1 MARRVVSLAVALV
14 LMAGFGSAV
23 WAQGVQ
29 TSVVTGTVTTA
40 DGATLPGTTVTIQSP
55 ALQGVQTAET
65 DVNGVYILR
74 GLPPGKYTVT
84 FEMSGMATIKK
95 EADVSLGRTVTVDST
110 MALSGVSENVT
121 VQAETAP
128 VVTNPTTGAN
138 YTQDLINTLPT
149 GRTPFLVAELAP
161 GLTDN
166 GPNAGQ
172 ITIGGAFAYDNV
184 FLMNGVDIND
194 NLFGN
199 NNNLFI
205 EDAVEETQ
213 VLTSGISAEYGRFS
227 GGVVNVVTKRGGD
240 IFSGSYRQN
249 LSNLAWTDETPFE
262 TTPRA
267 DKYINT
273 YEGTFGGPIVRSRL
287 WFFSAGRLANTET
300 ANTLPES
307 GASFTQ
313 AQDNKRYELK
323 GTGTIAPNHTL
334 QGSWMENT
342 TTDIDRPGLG
352 ISIDPR
358 TLDTRDVPNDL
369 FVVNYNGV
377 LNSKTFATFQVSQ
390 KRFGFRN
397 NGGGSSNIVDSPF
410 LSVGELSPG
419 VLHYNAPY
427 FDETDPEDRNNRQV
441 TGSVSYFLSSPTAG
455 SHDLKGGVEW
465 FRSTNTGGNS
475 QTSTGYVFE
484 ADYLT
489 DAGGAPVLDSQGRFI
504 PVFVPGSSGL
514 QQWLPT
520 RGARINI
527 DTTSFYFHDRLTAGK
542 HWTFDAG
549 MRYER
554 VRSAATGD
562 INAVNTD
569 TVVPR
574 LAATYDLKGDGHIV
588 LQTTYGH
595 YAGKYSE
602 NQFANNTNVGNP
614 SDINRDYI
622 GPAGQGLD
630 FGPAFNLANYSGPVS
645 GTFPTANVFFEDGLH
660 SPLTK
665 EFTFSLGSQIT
676 PRLYAKGT
684 YVWRSMSGG
693 IDDFIDTTTGQTTV
707 IRDGVDFGT
716 YDNAVY
722 RNSDIA
728 QRDYQALLLQG
739 QYRVNSRLTVQGH
752 WTVQLQNEAN
762 FEGEAANQPGV
773 PSLLGD
779 YPEVFSEAR
788 NFPYGRT
795 DDFQRHKVR
804 LWAVYNLSMGRFG
817 GLDLTGMYRYNSAL
831 SYSLRAQGVPLTDI
845 QIARA
850 EAAGY
855 ANLPNGGDQV
865 LFFGD
870 RGTGSFEGYALV
882 DLGVQYNVP
891 VWRTV
896 RPYFKLDLLNVFNN
910 QKQIGFNT
918 TVNPDYDGPVDELGL
933 PLNYVQG
940 PRFGQAV
947 RTLDY
952 PTYRSGFNGGR
963 TALLAFGVRF

>member
-1 MARRVVSLAVALV
+1 MASRVVSLAVALV
-14 LMAGFGSAV
+14 LMAGVGSSV
-23 WAQGVQ
+23 RAQGVQ

-40 DGATLPGTTVTIQSP
+40 DGATLPGATVTVQSP

-65 DVNGVYILR
+65 DVNGVYIVR

-84 FEMSGMATIKK
+84 FEMSGMAAIKK
-95 EADVSLGRTVTVDST
+95 ETDVSLGRTVTVDT
-110 MALSGVSENVT
+110 VMALSGVSESVT
-121 VQAETAP
+121 VAAETAP

-138 YTQDLINTLPT
+138 YTQELINNLPV

-227 GGVVNVVTKRGGD
+227 GGVVNIVTKRGGD
-240 IFSGSYRQN
+240 TFSGSYRQN
-249 LSNLAWTDETPFE
+249 LRNLSWTDETPFE
-262 TTPRA
+262 TVQRP

-273 YEGTFGGPIVRSRL
+273 YEGTFGGPIVRSKL
-287 WFFSAGRLANTET
+287 WFFSAGRLANIEE
-300 ANTLPES
+300 ARNLQEFAIPYNFQE
-307 GASFTQ
+307 
-313 AQDNKRYELK
+313 DNKRYELK
-323 GTGTIAPNHTL
+323 GTGTVAPNHTV
-334 QGSWMENT
+334 QGSWMDNRTEQLN
-342 TTDIDRPGLG
+342 RPGLG
-352 ISIDPR
+352 FSVDPR
-358 TLDTRDVPNDL
+358 VLDSRELPNDL

-390 KRFGFRN
+390 KRFGFRGS
-397 NGGGSSNIVDSPF
+397 GGGLTDIHDSPF
-410 LSVGELSPG
+410 FSVGETVTGGLA
-419 VLHYNAPY
+419 YNAPY

-441 TGSVSYFLSSPTAG
+441 TGSVSYFMSSPSIG

-465 FRSTNTGGNS
+465 FRSTNKGGNS
-475 QTSTGYVFE
+475 QTPTGYVFE

-489 DAGGAPVLDSQGRFI
+489 DAAGDPVLDAQGRFI
-504 PVFVPGSSGL
+504 PVFVPGFTKL

-527 DTTSFYFHDRLTAGK
+527 DTTSLYFHDHLVAGK

-549 MRYER
+549 VRYER
-554 VRSAATGD
+554 VRSTATGD

-569 TVVPR
+569 TIVPR
-574 LAATYDLKGDGHIV
+574 LAATYDLKGDGHII

-614 SDINRDYI
+614 SNINFDYI

-630 FGPAFNLANYSGPVS
+630 FAPGFNLANFSAPVS

-660 SPLTK
+660 SPLTR
-665 EFTFSLGSQIT
+665 EFTASVGSQIT
-676 PRLYAKGT
+676 PRVYAKGT
-684 YVWRSMSGG
+684 YIWRKLTGG

-722 RNSDIA
+722 RNSDLA
-728 QRDYQALLLQG
+728 KRNYQALLLQG

-752 WTVQLQNEAN
+752 WTVQLQNEGN
-762 FEGEAANQPGV
+762 FEGELANQPGV

-788 NFPYGRT
+788 NFPIGRT
-795 DDFQRHKVR
+795 DDFQRHKLR
-804 LWAVYNLSMGRFG
+804 LWAVYNVPIGRFG
-817 GLDLTGMYRYNSAL
+817 GLDLTGLYRVNSGL
-831 SYSLRAQGVPLTDI
+831 TYGLRALNVPLSDI

-855 ANLPNGGDQV
+855 ANAPNGGDQT
-865 LFFGD
+865 LYFGE
-870 RGTGSFEGYALV
+870 RGSESFNGYALF

-896 RPYFKLDLLNVFNN
+896 RPFVKLDLLNVFNN
-910 QKQIGFNT
+910 QKQIGSNT
-918 TVNPDYDGPVDELGL
+918 TVLPDYDGPVDELGL
-933 PLNYVQG
+933 PLNFIRHS
-940 PRFGQAV
+940 RFGQPS
-947 RTLDY
+947 RNLDF
-952 PTYRSGFNGGR
+952 PTYRAGFDGGR

>member
-1 MARRVVSLAVALV
+1 MAKRVVSLAVALT
-14 LMAGFGSAV
+14 LIAGFGSAV

-40 DGATLPGTTVTIQSP
+40 DGATLPGATVTVQSP

-65 DVNGVYILR
+65 DVNGVYVLR
-74 GLPPGKYTVT
+74 GLPPGRYTVT
-84 FEMSGMATIKK
+84 FEMSGMASIKK
-95 EADVSLGRTVTVDST
+95 ETDVSLGRTVTVDTT

-121 VQAETAP
+121 VAAEAAP

-138 YTQDLINTLPT
+138 YTQALINNLPV
-149 GRTPFLVAELAP
+149 GRTPFLIAELAP

-213 VLTSGISAEYGRFS
+213 ILTSGISAEYGRFS

-240 IFSGSYRQN
+240 TFSGSYRQN
-249 LSNLAWTDETPFE
+249 LSNLSWTDETPFE

-287 WFFSAGRLANTET
+287 WFFSAGRLANTE
-300 ANTLPES
+300 NSNNLQES
-307 GASFTQ
+307 GIPFTQ
-313 AQDNKRYELK
+313 GQDNKRYELK

-334 QGSWMENT
+334 QGSWMENN
-342 TTDIDRPGLG
+342 TTDTDRPGLL
-352 ISIDPR
+352 SIDPR
-358 TLDTRDVPNDL
+358 TLDTRDLPNDL

-390 KRFGFRN
+390 KRFGFRGS
-397 NGGGSSNIVDSPF
+397 GGGATDIHESPF
-410 LSVGELSPG
+410 FSVGDTSPG
-419 VLHYNAPY
+419 GLAYNAPY

-441 TGSVSYFLSSPTAG
+441 TGSVSYFLSSPSIG
-455 SHDLKGGVEW
+455 SHDLKGGIEW

-475 QTSTGYVFE
+475 QTPTGYVFE

-489 DAGGAPVLDSQGRFI
+489 DAEGAPVFEAGRVV
-504 PVFVPGSSGL
+504 PLFVPGTTKL

-520 RGARINI
+520 RGARIDI
-527 DTTSFYFHDRLTAGK
+527 DTTSFYLHDRVTSGK

-549 MRYER
+549 LRYER
-554 VRSAATGD
+554 VRSEATGD

-574 LAATYDLKGDGHIV
+574 LAATYDLKGDGRVV

-614 SDINRDYI
+614 ANINFDYI
-622 GPAGQGLD
+622 GPEGQGVG
-630 FGPAFNLANYSGPVS
+630 FEPGFNLANYSAPTS
-645 GTFPTANVFFEDGLH
+645 GTFPTANVFFADGLH

-665 EFTFSLGSQIT
+665 EFTASVGSQLT
-676 PRLYAKGT
+676 PRVYAKGT
-684 YVWRSMSGG
+684 YIWRKMTGG

-707 IRDGVDFGT
+707 IRDGIDFGT

-722 RNSDIA
+722 RNADVA
-728 QRDYQALLLQG
+728 KRNYQALLLQG
-739 QYRVNSRLTVQGH
+739 QYRVSSNLTVQGH

-779 YPEVFSEAR
+779 YPEVFTEAR
-788 NFPYGRT
+788 NFPFGRT

-804 LWAVYNLSMGRFG
+804 LWAVYNLSMGHWG
-817 GLDLTGMYRYNSAL
+817 GLDLSGMYRYNSAL
-831 SYSLRAQGVPLTDI
+831 SYSLRALNVPLSDI

-855 ANLPNGGDQV
+855 ANAPNGGDQT
-865 LFFGD
+865 LYFGE
-870 RGTGSFEGYALV
+870 RGSESFNGYALV

-891 VWRTV
+891 LWRTV
-896 RPYFKLDLLNVFNN
+896 RPFVKLDLLNVFNN
-910 QKQIGFNT
+910 HKQIGFNT
-918 TVNPDYDGPVDELGL
+918 TVTPDNDGPVDELGL
-933 PLNYVQG
+933 PLNFIRG
-940 PRFGQAV
+940 TRFGQAV
-947 RTLDY
+947 RNLDY
-952 PTYRSGFNGGR
+952 PAYRSGFNGGR